1 MFAVDGELVV
11 DLAADCQMPLGKPDV
26 PSAFPDTPKSGSCS
40 LFNCRYDGRLSTA
53 EASDKTQLDATFK
66 KEMVDMMSTTD
77 AQQKLQPS
85 FTFRIV
91 EMVKHIRDHF
101 KPGAEWKFIRQ

>member
-53 EASDKTQLDATFK
+53 EASDKTQLDSTFK
-66 KEMVDMMSTTD
+66 ADGCPLGYTYG
-77 AQQKLQPS
+77 LQGGRNLGLLIKIRGPLT
-85 FTFRIV
+85 TFR
-91 EMVKHIRDHF
+91 
-101 KPGAEWKFIRQ
+101 

>member
-1 MFAVDGELVV
+1 MNSYYEEQVFESLYEALDSLPEIYRQVLTLYYLGDMSSREIARFLGTSPNTVD
-11 DLAADCQMPLGKPDV
+11 K
-26 PSAFPDTPKSGSCS
+26 
-40 LFNCRYDGRLSTA
+40 RLSRA
-53 EASDKTQLDATFK
+53 RSKLK